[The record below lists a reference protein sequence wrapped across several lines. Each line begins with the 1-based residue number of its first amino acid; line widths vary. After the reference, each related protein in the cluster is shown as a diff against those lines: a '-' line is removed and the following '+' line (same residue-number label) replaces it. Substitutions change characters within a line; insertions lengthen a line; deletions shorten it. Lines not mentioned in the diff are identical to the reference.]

1 VLDTFDV
8 RTALLMGGLTHLIT
22 PLAVWAV
29 LQARHNRETLALW
42 SIGSAL
48 SGLGFCLIALR
59 GLSPDWLSIGLA
71 NLAGYVG
78 FAYRGQALLKEAG
91 DHGTS
96 RARTLWPYLAFI
108 GFCLAWTVD
117 ERLRVTVNTSIMAA
131 ASVWLAHLALRVARM
146 QDSRSA
152 RLLCYSLG
160 LFGAGALLRALGLIF
175 WSTPGQ
181 SVVFDRSPIFVV
193 WITIGLIAGLYT
205 NVGFI
210 GIGFENAR
218 RRELQQTADLAR
230 QQLLREQAEQRSAEL
245 SQQLGREE
253 EVLRLLAHEVRQP
266 LHNAMA
272 VLQGARSGLQQASDP
287 VSVTERIRRAEQV
300 IHQIVGTLDNT
311 LAATALLA
319 SQLPVAKHDAD
330 IDMLV
335 SMSIADLPLPAQAR
349 VHITRDT
356 ATRTAALDPSL
367 MRLALRN
374 LLANA
379 CTYTDGPVNLSLAD
393 QDDPLALVIEIRDD
407 GPGIDVPMRSQLFEA
422 GVRGRHGLPGQGLG
436 LYVVRRVMELHGGS
450 AQWQPNHPRGSVFRL
465 VLPQG
470 QD

>member
-1 VLDTFDV
+1 
-8 RTALLMGGLTHLIT
+8 MGGLTHLIT

-29 LQARHNRETLALW
+29 LKARHNRETLSLW

-59 GLSPDWLSIGLA
+59 GLTPDWLSIGLA
-71 NLAGYVG
+71 NLASYVG

-91 DHGTS
+91 DHSTT
-96 RARTLWPYLAFI
+96 RLRTLWPYAAFA
-108 GFCLAWTVD
+108 GFCVAWAVD
-117 ERLRVTVNTSIMAA
+117 ERWRVTLNTAILAA
-131 ASVWLAHLALRVARM
+131 ASVWLAILSGQVARV

-152 RLLCYSLG
+152 RLLCWALG
-160 LFGAGALLRALGLIF
+160 LFGIGALVRSLGLIF
-175 WSTPGQ
+175 WVTPGQ
-181 SVVFDRSPIFVV
+181 SVVFDRSPIFMV
-193 WITIGLIAGLYT
+193 WITIGLLAGLYT

-230 QQLLREQAEQRSAEL
+230 QQLLREQAEQHSAEL

-287 VSVTERIRRAEQV
+287 AAVNERIRRAEQV

-319 SQLPVAKHDAD
+319 SQLPAAKHDAD

-335 SMSIADLPLPAQAR
+335 SMSIADLPQAAQAR
-349 VHITRDT
+349 VQITRET

-379 CTYTDGPVNLSLAD
+379 CTYTEGPVSLSLSD
-393 QDDPLALVIEIRDD
+393 QDEPLALVIEIRDE
-407 GPGIDVPMRSQLFEA
+407 GPGIEAAMQSQLFKA
-422 GVRGRHGLPGQGLG
+422 GVRGRHDLPGHGLG

-450 AQWQPNHPRGSVFRL
+450 VQWQPNHPRGSIFRL

-470 QD
+470 RD

>member
-1 VLDTFDV
+1 MIDAFDV

-29 LQARHNRETLALW
+29 LRARHNRRSLALW

-48 SGLGFCLIALR
+48 SGLGFCLIAMR
-59 GLSPDWLSIGLA
+59 DFAADWLSIGVA
-71 NLAGYVG
+71 NLVVYIGVS
-78 FAYRGQALLKEAG
+78 YRGRALLLEAG
-91 DHGTS
+91 DAIQRVHT
-96 RARTLWPYLAFI
+96 RWPYAAFLC
-108 GFCLAWTVD
+108 FCASWAAN
-117 ERLRVTVNTSIMAA
+117 EQARVTVNTAILGIATLWTAYLSM
-131 ASVWLAHLALRVARM
+131 RVARA

-152 RLLCYSLG
+152 GFLSWALG
-160 LFGAGALLRALGLIF
+160 IFGAGALVRATVLLIA
-175 WSTPGQ
+175 TPPTGH
-181 SVVFDRSPIFVV
+181 SVVFDRSAVFLV
-193 WITIGLIAGLYT
+193 WITMGLITGLYT

-210 GIGFENAR
+210 GIGFESAR
-218 RRELQQTADLAR
+218 RRELQQTAALAR
-230 QQLLREQAEQRSAEL
+230 QQLLREQAEQHTVEL
-245 SQQLGREE
+245 TQRLGREE

-272 VLQGARSGLQQASDP
+272 VLQGARSGLQQATDP
-287 VSVTERIRRAEQV
+287 QTVTQRIHRAEQV

-335 SMSIADLPLPAQAR
+335 SMSIADLPQTAQAR
-349 VHITRDT
+349 VHISRETG
-356 ATRTAALDPSL
+356 TRTAALDPSL

-379 CTYTDGPVNLSLAD
+379 CTYTEGPVRLHLSD
-393 QDDPLALVIEIRDD
+393 QDDPLALVIEVRDE
-407 GPGIDVPMRSQLFEA
+407 GAGIEPAMRAHLFDA
-422 GVRGRHGLPGQGLG
+422 GARGQHGLPGHGLG

-450 AQWQPNHPRGSVFRL
+450 VQWLPNRPQGTTFRL

>member
-1 VLDTFDV
+1 VLNTFDV

-29 LQARHNRETLALW
+29 LKARHNRETLSLW
-42 SIGSAL
+42 SVGSAL
-48 SGLGFCLIALR
+48 SGLGYCLIALR
-59 GLSPDWLSIGLA
+59 DLSPDWLSIGLA
-71 NLAGYVG
+71 NLVVYLG
-78 FAYRGQALLKEAG
+78 FAYRGRALLQEAG
-91 DHGTS
+91 DYSTH
-96 RARTLWPYLAFI
+96 RARTLWPYLAFL
-108 GFCLAWTVD
+108 GFCLAWALD
-117 ERLRVTVNTSIMAA
+117 ERTRVTVNTTIMAA
-131 ASVWLAHLALRVARM
+131 ASVWLAHLALQVARV

-152 RLLCYSLG
+152 RLLCWTLG
-160 LFGAGALLRALGLIF
+160 LFGMGALIRAVGLVF
-175 WSTPGQ
+175 WATPGQ
-181 SVVFDRSPIFVV
+181 SVVFDQSPVFIV
-193 WITIGLIAGLYT
+193 WITIGLVAGLYT

-210 GIGFENAR
+210 GIGLESAR
-218 RRELQQTADLAR
+218 RRELQQTTDLTR
-230 QQLLREQAEQRSAEL
+230 QQLLREQAEQHSAEL

-287 VSVTERIRRAEQV
+287 VTVTERIRRAEQV

-335 SMSIADLPLPAQAR
+335 SMSIADLPQPAQAR
-349 VHITRDT
+349 IHITRET

-379 CTYTDGPVNLSLAD
+379 CTYTDGPVRLCLAD
-393 QDDPLALVIEIRDD
+393 QDEPLALVIEIRDE
-407 GPGIDVPMRSQLFEA
+407 GPGIDAAMKAQLFEA
-422 GVRGRHGLPGQGLG
+422 GVRGGHGLPGHGLG

-450 AQWQPNHPRGSVFRL
+450 VQWRPNQPRGSVFRL